1 MAGVLVDYQIK
12 GWAQRNKE
20 KIGKAYSD
28 IRYVGDPRNPPAG
41 GSDSALASFCAE
53 RGCDLLTGDKRAY
66 APWLEQGA
74 KEVRISLFSA
84 DGQLVYLVRAG

>member
-12 GWAQRNKE
+12 GWAQRNE
-20 KIGKAYSD
+20 RKIRDAYSG
-28 IRYVGDPRNPPAG
+28 ILYVGDPGNPPAG

-66 APWLEQGA
+66 APWLEQGV
-74 KEVRISLFSA
+74 KEVRISLFSV
-84 DGQLVYLVRAG
+84 DGQLVYLVRAA